1 MGKVLVI
8 ILATCAALAVCVHF
22 VGASRMASTAVSV
35 PPTDH
40 TPAFGITW
48 TILGALVIGGV
59 FYKLVK
65 GK

>member
-1 MGKVLVI
+1 MG
-8 ILATCAALAVCVHF
+8 
-22 VGASRMASTAVSV
+22 STALSV
-35 PPTDH
+35 PGTEH

-48 TILGALVIGGV
+48 TVIGALVIGGI

>member
-22 VGASRMASTAVSV
+22 VGGSRMASTALSV
-35 PPTDH
+35 PGTEH

-48 TILGALVIGGV
+48 TVIGALVIGGI